1 MSTKILLLQRLGN
14 TFLSD
19 AKSLELLG
27 RIIRKEFDATD
38 NEEKAFELLQLAYKY
53 QIPQLGE
60 MLDDYSIS
68 DFKWFM

>member
-14 TFLSD
+14 TFLRD
-19 AKSLELLG
+19 AKSLEILG
-27 RIIRKEFDATD
+27 KLIRKEFDATD

>member
-1 MSTKILLLQRLGN
+1 MSMKILLLQRLEN

-19 AKSLELLG
+19 AKSLEILG
-27 RIIRKEFDATD
+27 KLIRKEFDATQD
-38 NEEKAFELLQLAYKY
+38 EEKAFELLQLAYKY